1 MIEKRSYIELLK
13 KYAEYYD
20 ANNEFSK
27 ADDCTRQIYRIA
39 HVKTSGNFF
48 SELFHSPLN
57 AIERNIIRP
66 VGKFVD
72 KIGEELDKAVRKYLP
87 GGWTS
92 VLLYATGQGVFG
104 RGAMQAYNQF
114 FGAGGKIEQLVNS
127 DNPAERAA
135 GLALQDMANDMLKE
149 GQTRSQ
155 SLPGGPAAPAST
167 GPMTWGE
174 EFFKTNENP
183 MTSAVIQSPAGL
195 LNKFVQDAIEYLV
208 YQNNQS
214 SAQVAFNKIKSS
226 GVDALKA
233 QINKMESNSPTLKLI
248 DPSLQRIKNEVL
260 SRRRWNLQ

>member
-20 ANNEFSK
+20 ANKEFFK
-27 ADDCTRQIYRIA
+27 ADDCTREIYRIA

-48 SELFHSPLN
+48 SELFHAPLN

-66 VGKFVD
+66 VYTFVV
-72 KIGEELDKAVRKYLP
+72 KVGNELDKAVRQYLP
-87 GGWTS
+87 GGWAS
-92 VLLYATGQGVFG
+92 VILYASAQGVLG
-104 RGAMQAYNQF
+104 KGAQKIYSDF
-114 FGAGGKIEQLVNS
+114 FTKGGKIEQLVNS
-127 DNPAERAA
+127 DNPADRAA
-135 GLALQDMANDMLKE
+135 GKVFQDMANDMLKN
-149 GQTRSQ
+149 QTRAQ
-155 SLPGGPAAPAST
+155 SISGGPAASAST

-195 LNKFVQDAIEYLV
+195 LNKFVQDAIQYLV
-208 YQNNQS
+208 YQTNQS